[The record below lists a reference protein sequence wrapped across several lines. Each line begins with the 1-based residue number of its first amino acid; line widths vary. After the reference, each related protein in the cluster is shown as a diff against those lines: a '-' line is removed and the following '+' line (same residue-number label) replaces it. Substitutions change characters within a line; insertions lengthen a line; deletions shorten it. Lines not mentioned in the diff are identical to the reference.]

1 MSLVDV
7 SETPSIPLPTVPG
20 SPGCLPRITLCT
32 ASLGHTNSSLS
43 DSKFFKFRESRLTDK
58 DNRVSLIPIGRDRAA
73 CRLPLLLPPQPPAGT
88 PRRSPALLGLW
99 GLLVLNLSPS
109 PDGQK
114 LSWKPGELRYKSF
127 SPVDFLRD
135 LDKSQLR
142 ET

>member
-1 MSLVDV
+1 MFNFISLLIQIQQQYDL
-7 SETPSIPLPTVPG
+7 EQMKTV
-20 SPGCLPRITLCT
+20 
-32 ASLGHTNSSLS
+32 
-43 DSKFFKFRESRLTDK
+43 DK